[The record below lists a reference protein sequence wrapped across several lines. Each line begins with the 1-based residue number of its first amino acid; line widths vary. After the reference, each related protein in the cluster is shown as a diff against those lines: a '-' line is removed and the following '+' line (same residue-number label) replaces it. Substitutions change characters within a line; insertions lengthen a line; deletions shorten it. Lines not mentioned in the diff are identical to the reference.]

1 CSGSMGSSPSKI
13 EGAGGSMAHQFPAGA
28 LRLNPCV
35 ELNLRPTMGAVTS
48 VLGDR
53 VVAPGHIG
61 SFSIEQRSS
70 ASEPWRSHAAPV
82 IENGRL
88 RGGTLCLTT
97 PSDTALY
104 RALLSIGD

>member
-1 CSGSMGSSPSKI
+1 MT
-13 EGAGGSMAHQFPAGA
+13 HQFLAGA
-28 LRLNPCV
+28 MRLNPCV

-70 ASEPWRSHAAPV
+70 ASEPWRSHDAPV

-104 RALLSIGD
+104 RAVLSISD